1 MTDPAPGS
9 DRVMIVEVARLRV
22 ATWNLL
28 HGLDV
33 RTGRIDL
40 GTVAAD
46 IEAMGV
52 DVVALQEVDR
62 GLRRT
67 GRVNQVEELARRLG
81 WHGTFAPALL
91 GDPQRGWTP
100 GPGSGP
106 DPGGPAYGIG
116 LISRAP
122 MTGVARRALP
132 GGGHGE
138 RRPEHVGRVL
148 PGWDR
153 EPRAV
158 LRACV
163 GEVVVAT
170 THLSFQVWRSVRQLR
185 VALAFAGPGPAILL
199 GDLNLPFPVLCTALV
214 GSGWRAAG
222 AGKTYPSWRPNM
234 QLDHVL
240 RRGAD
245 AGQVRVG
252 ARGPSDHLPVT
263 ATVTWG

>member
-1 MTDPAPGS
+1 
-9 DRVMIVEVARLRV
+9 MIVAGTRIRV

-28 HGLDV
+28 HGLDC

-40 GTVAAD
+40 AAVAVA
-46 IEAMGV
+46 IHAMDV

-62 GLRRT
+62 GLPRT
-67 GRVNQVEELARRLG
+67 GRVDQVADLARRLG
-81 WHGTFAPALL
+81 WHGVFAPALL

-100 GPGSGP
+100 GPGGGP

-116 LISRAP
+116 LLSRTP
-122 MTGVARRALP
+122 LLGVARRALP

-163 GEVVVAT
+163 ATGGGTVAVAT

-185 VALAFAGPGPAILL
+185 VALDFAGRDTTGPALLL
-199 GDLNLPFPVLCTALV
+199 GDLNLPMPALRTALV
-214 GSGWRAAG
+214 RSGWAG
-222 AGKTYPSWRPNM
+222 SCAGPTFPAWRPNM

-240 RRGAD
+240 RRGVA
-245 AGQVRVG
+245 AGDVQVG
-252 ARGPSDHLPVT
+252 PRGPSDHLPVS
-263 ATVTWG
+263 ATVSWGTGAR